1 MRGRRPALGLFG
13 KFGLIGLV
21 PLVGLGLVLAQLLQG
36 QMEKQALTNAREAA
50 VLTSRLGVQPL
61 ISPRDLRNGISSEH
75 MDALL
80 AVVRAGKA
88 DGRLVRLKVWSPSGE
103 IVFSDDRSLIGR
115 RQPVGGD
122 LEMALAGEV
131 LAEVEGVEGAEY
143 ADDRLRGS
151 FIETYV
157 PLHFSPGARPAGVIE
172 LYLSYASVEGAI
184 QSGTR
189 SIYLAIAVTLL
200 LLYAALFRIAV
211 GASRTLRGEAA
222 AKEHQA
228 LHDPLTGL
236 PNRLLLK
243 DRIEQAVAAAGRD
256 GHSAALMLLD
266 VDHFKEVNDTLGHH
280 AGDLLLQEL
289 ASRLKDALREVD
301 TVARLGGDEFAV
313 LLPETRS
320 AATAAGVAAKLLER
334 LEAPFALGEI
344 SVNVE
349 ACVGIALSP
358 EHGDD
363 AETLVRRADVAMYL
377 AKGARTGYEMYD
389 PDRDHH
395 SPARLA
401 LLGDLRRA
409 LNEGGLGLHY
419 QPKADLKSG
428 EVVGVEALLRW
439 EHPLHGPLPPGD
451 FLPMAERTA
460 LMRPL
465 TLHVLETALLQ
476 AAEWRAGGLEI
487 GMAVNIA
494 MPNLLDSRLPE
505 DVARL
510 LDRCGVPPEVLEL
523 EVTENSFMA
532 DVPLAVA
539 NLTALS
545 EMGVRL
551 SMDDFG
557 TGYAS
562 LAYLRGLPLDEVK
575 IDRSFVMRMA
585 GSESDSVIVESTID
599 LGRNLGLR
607 VVAEGVESAEAWSW
621 LGDRGCD
628 LAQGFFLSRPK
639 PAEEMTRWL
648 HESRERGEDRAPEAV

>member
-1 MRGRRPALGLFG
+1 MGLFG
-13 KFGLIGLV
+13 KFGLLGLV
-21 PLVGLGLVLAQLLQG
+21 PLMVLGLVLSQLLRG
-36 QMEKQALTNAREAA
+36 QMEKQALTDAREAA
-50 VLTSRLGVQPL
+50 ALTSRLGIQPL
-61 ISPRDLRNGISSEH
+61 LSPTDLREGVSFEH
-75 MDALL
+75 LEALDA
-80 AVVRAGKA
+80 AVRAGKQ
-88 DGRLVRLKVWSPSGE
+88 DGRLVRMKVWSPSGE
-103 IVFSDDRSLIGR
+103 IVFSDNRTLIGR
-115 RQPVGGD
+115 RQPASED
-122 LEMALAGEV
+122 LKMALAGQV
-131 LAEVEGVEGAEY
+131 FAEVEEIEGAEY
-143 ADDRLRGS
+143 SGEGLRGA

-157 PLHFSPGARPAGVIE
+157 PLRFSPGARPAGAIE
-172 LYLSYASVEGAI
+172 LYLSYAPVEAAI
-184 QSGTR
+184 QAGTR
-189 SIYLAIAVTLL
+189 SIYVAIAVTLL
-200 LLYAALFRIAV
+200 LLYAALFRIAA

-228 LHDPLTGL
+228 LHDPLTSL
-236 PNRLLLK
+236 PNRLLLH
-243 DRIEQAVAAAGRD
+243 DRIERAVAAAGRD

-280 AGDLLLQEL
+280 AGDLLLKEL
-289 ASRLKDALREVD
+289 AIRLREALREVD

-313 LLPETRS
+313 LLPEIRD
-320 AATAAGVAAKLLER
+320 AATAGGVATKLLER
-334 LEAPFALGEI
+334 LEAPFVLGEI

-349 ACVGIALSP
+349 ASVGIALSP
-358 EHGDD
+358 AHGDD
-363 AETLVRRADVAMYL
+363 VETLVRRADVAMYL
-377 AKGARTGYEMYD
+377 AKDARTGYEVYD
-389 PDRDHH
+389 PERDHH

-409 LNEGGLGLHY
+409 LDEGGLGLHY

-439 EHPLHGPLPPGD
+439 EHPVHGPMAPGD
-451 FLPMAERTA
+451 FLPMVERTA

-465 TLHVLETALLQ
+465 TLHILDTALRQ
-476 AAEWRAGGLEI
+476 AAEWREGGLEI

-505 DVARL
+505 DVAGIL
-510 LDRCGVPPEVLEL
+510 ERCGVPPEVLEL

-585 GSESDSVIVESTID
+585 GSTSDSVIVESTID

-648 HESRERGEDRAPEAV
+648 LASRDRQGAQEHEPA